1 MDKKLSVQK
10 YKMRL
15 INDLFI
21 SKGYLPYTIQ
31 NMNQR
36 DVLL

>member
-21 SKGYLPYTIQ
+21 SKGYLSLT
-31 NMNQR
+31 
-36 DVLL
+36 

>member
-21 SKGYLPYTIQ
+21 SKGYLS
-31 NMNQR
+31 
-36 DVLL
+36 LA

>member
-1 MDKKLSVQK
+1 MDKKLSVQKK

-21 SKGYLPYTIQ
+21 SKGYLS
-31 NMNQR
+31 
-36 DVLL
+36 LA